1 MFVVLLV
8 ASFILALALSVTVAW
23 LFAKP
28 IDGILHRFVG
38 DKLSATLAKYFKF
51 AILVV
56 GISAGTRVRPLE
68 EYISAPS
75 YNKAELAAALTQE
88 FWALELYR
96 TFVETLQG
104 IAWMF
109 FVVAVIAVIA
119 LFIVRKTKT
128 GELQVVN
135 EEAEVREP
143 KRRVT
148 TLR

>member
-8 ASFILALALSVTVAW
+8 ASFVLALALSITVAW

-38 DKLSATLAKYFKF
+38 DELSTTLAKYFKF
-51 AILVV
+51 AVVLV

-68 EYISAPS
+68 EYIAAPS
-75 YNKAELAAALTQE
+75 YNKAALAAAVTQE

-109 FVVAVIAVIA
+109 FVVAVIALIS
-119 LFIVRKTKT
+119 LFIIRKTGRGDLQIVGKD
-128 GELQVVN
+128 GE
-135 EEAEVREP
+135 AHEP

>member
-8 ASFILALALSVTVAW
+8 ASFVLALALSALVAW

-28 IDGILHRFVG
+28 IDGILHRFAG
-38 DKLSATLAKYFKF
+38 DKLSATLSKYLRF
-51 AILVV
+51 AIVVV

-68 EYISAPS
+68 EYIAAPS
-75 YNKAELAAALTQE
+75 YNKAELAASLTQE

-109 FVVAVIAVIA
+109 FGVAVLAVIA

-128 GELQVVN
+128 SQLHVMEDQ
-135 EEAEVREP
+135 AEDREP

>member
-8 ASFILALALSVTVAW
+8 ASFVLALAISATVAW

-38 DKLSATLAKYFKF
+38 DKISSTLSKYLRF
-51 AILVV
+51 AIVVV

-68 EYISAPS
+68 EYIAAPS
-75 YNKAELAAALTQE
+75 YNKAALAAAVTQE

-104 IAWMF
+104 MALIF
-109 FVVAVIAVIA
+109 FVLAVVAIIAFV
-119 LFIVRKTKT
+119 IVRK
-128 GELQVVN
+128 
-135 EEAEVREP
+135 A
-143 KRRVT
+143 
-148 TLR
+148 

>member
-8 ASFILALALSVTVAW
+8 ASFVLALAISATVAW

-38 DKLSATLAKYFKF
+38 DKISATLSKYLRF
-51 AILVV
+51 AIVVV

-68 EYISAPS
+68 EYIAAPS
-75 YNKAELAAALTQE
+75 YNKAALAAAVTQE

-104 IAWMF
+104 MALIF
-109 FVVAVIAVIA
+109 FVLAVVAIIAFV
-119 LFIVRKTKT
+119 IVRK
-128 GELQVVN
+128 
-135 EEAEVREP
+135 A
-143 KRRVT
+143 
-148 TLR
+148 

>member
-8 ASFILALALSVTVAW
+8 ASFVLALALSITVAW

-38 DKLSATLAKYFKF
+38 DKLTVSLAKYLKF
-51 AILVV
+51 ATVV
-56 GISAGTRVRPLE
+56 IGITAGTRVRPLE
-68 EYISAPS
+68 EYIAAPS
-75 YNKAELAAALTQE
+75 YNKAELAASLTQE
-88 FWALELYR
+88 YWALELYR
-96 TFVETLQG
+96 TFIETLQG

-109 FVVAVIAVIA
+109 FVVALVAVIS
-119 LFIVRKTKT
+119 LFIVRKTNPKL
-128 GELQVVN
+128 LQVV
-135 EEAEVREP
+135 EEKPEIREP

>member
-8 ASFILALALSVTVAW
+8 ASFVLALALSVLVAW

-28 IDGILHRFVG
+28 IDGILHRFAG
-38 DKLSATLAKYFKF
+38 DRLSATLSKYLRF
-51 AILVV
+51 AIVVV

-68 EYISAPS
+68 EYIAAPS
-75 YNKAELAAALTQE
+75 YNKAELAASLTQE

-109 FVVAVIAVIA
+109 FGVAVLAVIA

-128 GELQVVN
+128 SQLHVMEDP
-135 EEAEVREP
+135 AEDREP

>member
-1 MFVVLLV
+1 
-8 ASFILALALSVTVAW
+8 LSAIVAW

-38 DKLSATLAKYFKF
+38 DRLSGTLAKYLRF
-51 AILVV
+51 AIVVV

-68 EYISAPS
+68 EYIAAPS
-75 YNKAELAAALTQE
+75 YNKAALAAALTQE

-119 LFIVRKTKT
+119 LFIVRNTKTKQLKVL
-128 GELQVVN
+128 EDPD
-135 EEAEVREP
+135 EVGEP

>member
-8 ASFILALALSVTVAW
+8 ASFVLALALSITVAW
-23 LFAKP
+23 LFSKP

-38 DKLSATLAKYFKF
+38 EELSATLAKYSKF
-51 AILVV
+51 AIVLVGV
-56 GISAGTRVRPLE
+56 SAGTRVRPLE
-68 EYISAPS
+68 EYIAAPS
-75 YNKAELAAALTQE
+75 YNKAALLAAVTQE

-109 FVVAVIAVIA
+109 FVVVVIALIS
-119 LFIVRKTKT
+119 LFIVRKTRA
-128 GELQVVN
+128 GGLQVVRKDD
-135 EEAEVREP
+135 EVQEA